1 MTIKNKWI
9 FRVKQ
14 YNFYYDFYGNL
25 KIKKNMFFVLY
36 VINKDNSIL
45 KSKIL
50 QKKKKFHKKFP

>member
-25 KIKKNMFFVLY
+25 KIKKVCFFVLY
-36 VINKDNSIL
+36 VINKDNSVL
-45 KSKIL
+45 KKLNFTKRRNYI
-50 QKKKKFHKKFP
+50 